1 MAQIENDPRLKDIMD
16 TAGAANFL
24 GIHVQTVKHHVYYSK
39 RIRGKKVGGV
49 LVFHRKEL
57 ESFRLKSV

>member
-1 MAQIENDPRLKDIMD
+1 MEMIQDPKLKDILS
-16 TAGAANFL
+16 TSEAARFL
-24 GIHVQTVKHHVYYSK
+24 GLHVQTVKHHYYHSK
-39 RIRGKKVGGV
+39 RLRAKMVGGV